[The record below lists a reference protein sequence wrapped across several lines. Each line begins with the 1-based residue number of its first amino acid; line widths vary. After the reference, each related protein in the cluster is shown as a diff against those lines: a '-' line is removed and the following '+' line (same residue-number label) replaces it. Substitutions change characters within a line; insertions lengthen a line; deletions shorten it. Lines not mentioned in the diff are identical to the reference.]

1 MPPTL
6 TERQKTE
13 AEFHDRWAES
23 LDFSEIDPDITFNAP
38 TAIEAQHILKRLR
51 ECYGRMTDLKILD
64 LGCGS
69 GEAAVYFA
77 KQGAV
82 VSACDISP
90 KFVEVTQKL
99 AAHHHVSLNAVV
111 SPAEH
116 LPYPDNSFDAVF
128 ANGVLHHIDIPPTMT
143 EIRRVLKPSGR
154 GFFIEPLPY
163 NPIINVYRWIAREV
177 RTPDERPLS
186 LGDIARVRDAFPATK
201 VDYFWLATLGVFL
214 HFYLIEG
221 ANPSEERY
229 WKKILYEADRYQGL
243 FSFLKKID
251 DVLLPTI
258 PGLGLLCW
266 NQVIEVHKV

>member
-1 MPPTL
+1 
-6 TERQKTE
+6 
-13 AEFHDRWAES
+13 
-23 LDFSEIDPDITFNAP
+23 LDFAEIDPDITFDAP
-38 TAIEAQHILKRLR
+38 TAIEAQHVLKRIGQVFGSLNSLR
-51 ECYGRMTDLKILD
+51 VLD
-64 LGCGS
+64 LGCGC

-90 KFVEVTQKL
+90 KFIDVTQQL
-99 AAHHHVSLNAVV
+99 AAHHQVGVTAVV
-111 SPAEH
+111 CPSEA
-116 LPYPDNSFDAVF
+116 LPFADDSFDVVF
-128 ANGVLHHIDIPPTMT
+128 ANGVLHHVDIPPSMA
-143 EIRRVLKPSGR
+143 EIRRVLKPGGR

-186 LGDIARVRDAFPATK
+186 LADIRQIKRVFPQTR

-214 HFYLIEG
+214 YFYLIER
-221 ANPSEERY
+221 ANPSQERY
-229 WKKILYEADRYQGL
+229 WKKILYEAPRYEKL
-243 FSFLKKID
+243 FNALKRID
-251 DVLLPTI
+251 DALLPNI